1 LLPAR
6 LAQAVVNVLPIAGA
20 GISIFGDSMAEVPVG
35 ASDDTAAYAE
45 RLHFSTAEA
54 PQLSTDRRAMV
65 FAPETVLADRWPQF
79 YNWLSTQTP
88 YHAIAV
94 VPLHTRWT
102 EVGALNL
109 YCHHSRDLLNL
120 QPGDLQAL
128 SERITTTLLITEAPA
143 VESPPPWLSARSAAT
158 RRQVFVAMGMLA
170 QASGIVL
177 DDALALLRA
186 HAYASG
192 RTVDEVAAD
201 LISARIPVERLEL
214 DSNG

>member
-45 RLHFSTAEA
+45 RLHFSTADA
-54 PQLSTDRRAMV
+54 PQLSADRRALV
-65 FAPETVLADRWPQF
+65 FASETVLADRWPQF
-79 YNWLSTQTP
+79 YSWLSTRTP

-94 VPLHTRWT
+94 VPLHTRWAD
-102 EVGALNL
+102 VGALNI
-109 YCHHSRDLLNL
+109 YCHHSQDLLNL
-120 QPGDLQAL
+120 EPVDLQAL
-128 SERITTTLLITEAPA
+128 SERITTTLLITE
-143 VESPPPWLSARSAAT
+143 SPDADALPPWLSARSAAT
-158 RRQVFVAMGMLA
+158 RRQVFVAMGMLG
-170 QASGIVL
+170 QAIDIPL

-192 RTVDEVAAD
+192 RTVDEVAAE
-201 LISARIPVERLEL
+201 LISARIPVELLQL
-214 DSNG
+214 DSNS